1 MNTNNFNFDLES
13 KFNMTI
19 SINNNN
25 INNTGYKDVIDAT
38 TELLFTINITELE
51 KLTKQFTQLT
61 MNPNVFYNL
70 ERQNQIHI

>member
-13 KFNMTI
+13 KFNITI

-51 KLTKQFTQLT
+51 KLTKT
-61 MNPNVFYNL
+61 NL
-70 ERQNQIHI
+70 HI